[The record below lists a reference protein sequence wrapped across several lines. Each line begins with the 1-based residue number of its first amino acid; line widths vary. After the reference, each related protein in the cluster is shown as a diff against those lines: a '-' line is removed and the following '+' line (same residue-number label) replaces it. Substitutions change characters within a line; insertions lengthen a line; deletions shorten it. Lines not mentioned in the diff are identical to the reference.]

1 MNTIKKIIFAI
12 LGVGVV
18 SAAGYEAIT
27 PADTT
32 MSKVAVAYEQSA
44 PLKAK
49 YALTNSQFVK
59 DGADKNKV
67 KAELGEAGSKDFE
80 PSLTFSRWN
89 GEAKFKIKP
98 DISKVA
104 KKDKKLKLDGEKIKY
119 KAGKIDYV
127 FYDKP
132 DASEDGGFEWEIVLN
147 EKPTSNTFFTAI
159 ESEGVEFY
167 KQKPLNEEQQEEGT
181 TCTATECVDAE
192 GRITA
197 SRPENVVDSI
207 AVYSDGKAGNYEK
220 MGGMNYMAGK
230 IGQIYR
236 IKAIDANGDWTWCDQ
251 NIAGGL
257 WTKICPQEW
266 LDKAAYPVVVD
277 PTFGYTTAG
286 GSWWSLSTNYV
297 FGDAWT
303 AGSSFSIDSISI
315 YIKRGGSNMN
325 IKGLVATYID
335 YYSGNLLT
343 NGIGGVASVTSTTG
357 EWATSSYSSKPA
369 LTSGND
375 YSLSAVVS
383 NSCSGAYDNGLAT
396 NKGGGPGANVYAT
409 PQNYD
414 GSTYYTDF
422 GYEIKSSIY
431 ATYTTSG
438 GAARRV
444 IITE

>member
-1 MNTIKKIIFAI
+1 MNTLKKIILSI
-12 LGVGVV
+12 LGVGFA

-32 MSKVAVAYEQSA
+32 MSKVAVAYEQSE
-44 PLKAK
+44 PLKSK

-59 DGADKNKV
+59 AGADKNKV

-98 DISKVA
+98 DISSVA
-104 KKDKKLKLDGEKIKY
+104 KKDKKLELDGEKIKY

-251 NIAGGL
+251 NISGGI
-257 WTKICPQEW
+257 WTKTCPQSF
-266 LDKAAYPVVVD
+266 LDSAAYPVVVD

-286 GSWWSLSTNYV
+286 GSNWGGGNNYV
-297 FGDAWT
+297 FGDAWPVPSDMT
-303 AGSSFSIDSISI
+303 VSSLTV
-315 YIKRGGSNMN
+315 YIKKSSADMH

-343 NGIGGVASVTSTTG
+343 GGKGGAVTVSSTTYS
-357 EWATSSYSSKPA
+357 WKTSNFSTPPSLTNGNTYSI
-369 LTSGND
+369 T
-375 YSLSAVVS
+375 VVED
-383 NSCSGAYDNGLAT
+383 NGCFIAYDNGITT
-396 NKGGGPGANVYAT
+396 NVGGGPGTNNYSS
-409 PQNYD
+409 PQNFD
-414 GSTYYTDF
+414 GSTYATDL
-422 GYEIKSSIY
+422 GYEITPSIY
-431 ATYTTSG
+431 ATYETGG